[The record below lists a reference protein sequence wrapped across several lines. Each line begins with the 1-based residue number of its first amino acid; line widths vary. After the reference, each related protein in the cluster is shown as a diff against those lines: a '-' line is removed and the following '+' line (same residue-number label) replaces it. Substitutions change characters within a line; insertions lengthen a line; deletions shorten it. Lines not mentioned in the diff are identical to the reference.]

1 MCVQIIHT
9 NHYSLFV
16 INHYMDNLE
25 LDKEII
31 ETRQAIKELEESND
45 LEPLRLARADLSY
58 FLSLLNN

>member
-9 NHYSLFV
+9 NHYSLFL

-31 ETRQAIKELEESND
+31 ETRQAIEELEESKD
-45 LEPLRLARADLSY
+45 FAPLRLARADLSY
-58 FLSLLNN
+58 FLSLLSN